1 MKLCAIQI
9 PFAKNPA
16 DAEKSVEIA
25 IAELNRCDA
34 SCDLILTPEYTNAPG
49 QFPKGEL
56 LPFAAVHTEKLIAAA
71 RDAARRCNA
80 VVAVNHLAEYAPG
93 EFRNVTRVFDRSGN
107 VAGDFCKQHLPV
119 AEIKSGVADGYT
131 RNIQPPVIIEVDG
144 IRLGCL
150 ICYDTYF
157 SEYIVHLAYRKPD
170 VVLVSSYQR
179 AERHDVLRFLNQN
192 LAFTCNAYVLRAS
205 VSMGEESEVGGN
217 AMVVDPEGHILTE
230 FGSKVGTLSC
240 DVDDIHRKYMRS
252 NSFGGA
258 MIPNDQFV
266 SQGRTPWNYRPAG
279 SMTIPGE
286 KEYPYPR
293 VCAHRGFSKAAPEN
307 TMAAFGAAV
316 ALGAAEIELDVRFSK
331 DGVAMAIHDD
341 FLERVSDGTG
351 VVQEHT
357 LEELK
362 QMDFGVHFGE
372 KFAGTTIATF
382 EEVLAKFA
390 RQVIINLHIKS
401 VGETYPEEYFKKI
414 LALLEKYDMME
425 HVYLMA
431 TPEIFE
437 VALKLAPQIPR
448 CMSADA
454 GQWEIVDNAI
464 KCKCQKVQ
472 FFAPYYN
479 QEMIDRARANGMI
492 CNFFFSDSPEDVPR
506 LFEMGI
512 DTILTNDYHLVAKAA
527 EKYIANR
534 RKK

>member
-16 DAEKSVEIA
+16 DAESSVNFA
-25 IAELNRCDA
+25 IAELNKCDA
-34 SCDLILTPEYTNAPG
+34 SCDLILTPEYSNAPG
-49 QFPKGEL
+49 QFAKGEL
-56 LPFAAVHTEKLIAAA
+56 LPFASAHTDKLIAAA

-80 VVAVNHLAEYAPG
+80 VVAVNHLAEYSPG
-93 EFRNVTRVFDRSGN
+93 EFRNVTRIFDRSGN

-119 AEIKSGVADGYT
+119 AEIQSGVADGYT
-131 RNIQPPVIIEVDG
+131 KELRPPEIVEIDG

-157 SEYIVHLAYRKPD
+157 QEFIAHLAYRKPD

-179 AERHDVLRFLNQN
+179 AERQDVLRFLNQN

-205 VSMGEESEVGGN
+205 VSMGENAEVGGN
-217 AMVVDPEGHILTE
+217 SMVVNPEGRILAE

-240 DVDDIHRKYMRS
+240 EVDNIHCKYMRT

-258 MIPNDQFV
+258 LIPNDRFV

-316 ALGAAEIELDVRFSK
+316 ALGTAEIELDVRFSK
-331 DGVAMAIHDD
+331 DGVPVTIHDD

-351 VVQEHT
+351 VIQEHT

-362 QMDFGVHFGE
+362 QMDFGRHFNE
-372 KFAGTTIATF
+372 KFAGTTISTL
-382 EEVLAKFA
+382 EEILARFA

-401 VGETYPEEYFKKI
+401 IGKTYPEEYFKKI
-414 LALLEKYDMME
+414 LSLLEKYDMTE
-425 HVYLMA
+425 HVYFMGTA
-431 TPEIFE
+431 DVHE
-437 VALKLAPQIPR
+437 VAIKYAPQIPR
-448 CMSADA
+448 CMSADGGA
-454 GQWEIVDNAI
+454 WEIVDNAI
-464 KCKCQKVQ
+464 KCRCSKVQ

-479 QEMIDRARANGMI
+479 QEMIDKARTLGLI
-492 CNFFFSDSPEDVPR
+492 CNFYFSDEPEDVSR
-506 LFEMGI
+506 LYDMGI
-512 DTILTNDYHLVAKAA
+512 DTILTNDYQLVAKAA
-527 EKYIANR
+527 EKYIANKR
-534 RKK
+534 RK